1 MKGWLRKR
9 VAQASLFQR
18 EMFPKRHFKV
28 DFTKA
33 LVTISKEEHVS
44 RGDKVHEIPFREFT
58 KVILFNDKY
67 EQIVQGQC
75 HAKYRYGFQL
85 ESV

>member
-18 EMFPKRHFKV
+18 EMFPKRFFKC

-33 LVTISKEEHVS
+33 LITISKDENV
-44 RGDKVHEIPFREFT
+44 
-58 KVILFNDKY
+58 
-67 EQIVQGQC
+67 
-75 HAKYRYGFQL
+75 
-85 ESV
+85 